1 MRLVFFLI
9 VLAVYFGL
17 GTLIYSLMRKYLG
30 ICRDKD
36 RNVETVHA
44 MLFLLAWPLAAP
56 ITFLLSAVKS
66 VNEETRPRAP
76 SLLSPEDKLLEKEI
90 RAAHQELKD
99 GRYSKYE
106 KDD

>member
-1 MRLVFFLI
+1 MRILFFLV

-17 GTLIYSLMRKYLG
+17 GTLIYFLMRKYLG

-36 RNVETVHA
+36 RDVETVQA
-44 MLFLLAWPLAAP
+44 MLFLLAWPFAAP
-56 ITFLLSAVKS
+56 IAFLLSTVKS
-66 VNEETRPRAP
+66 VNEETRPRPP
-76 SLLSPEDKLLEKEI
+76 SPLSPEDKLLEKEI

-106 KDD
+106 DD